1 MANNT
6 SVMDDFKTPDRKP
19 SSSDRGQPKVT
30 SSVDSERKIS
40 KPATVTPA
48 ESTITREPVKAA
60 PPTLQITSSVE
71 SPEDKHVRFDKKKHE
86 QEVAET
92 PEAKNR
98 RGAVSRRGGRSGS
111 PGRPGTDMES
121 TVLEFKTFRSP
132 QRKREESDNVP
143 SLCSSSSA
151 EKEKERPS
159 KAKAKDAK
167 DTNSEEQS
175 KPASISCDA
184 NMNQTSPLGEGTE
197 KSGAAKSKPT
207 KSEKSEGKK
216 NNVTFSPVPPTK
228 ENVVVRTPTRTPT
241 KGNFQTLP
249 NLDDA
254 TLRSPGGFFLSPQ
267 PGTPSYRALQEAGS
281 FDTTEM
287 GKDSKKDKI
296 DEDGKPAP
304 MRSPKTPKSPRTPR
318 REDRDRFI
326 ATPTDFA
333 ADYGKHP
340 NSSSFD
346 SSNVLAWLQSPTSN
360 GLFSPGGFASMLNTP
375 RGAPRTPRTPTVSTS
390 FFFSDVAGLPRS
402 GDYTISPKPGENG
415 KRGGRGYSNIIC
427 ISPLAS
433 SKTKNGTSHTPPAI
447 NYRDMFASPE
457 GRAQNLSFLGD
468 SPAKGLKARGTA
480 RSANRDPSLDAVH
493 LAERDLMEDEDLSV
507 LLQLASN
514 TPSRTAAGERPAT
527 VSGSDGTH
535 VFRPPKSG
543 SGDENLPSLQLP
555 IIGGRDNQEK
565 GARLARKT
573 HSRDHGDPAEGYRM
587 HPEDAAKAGYAKGK
601 KMSDKTG
608 DKRKDG
614 HSSDGMKK
622 PIKQGSLHPPRP
634 PYPLPHPYEAHP
646 GGYYMPPGMP
656 HGGNMRVV
664 VGGPPP
670 PPRGKTSGSPNR
682 PPHGPRPPYPMGP
695 SDPNYPPP
703 PYPPPPGHYHH
714 PGVPPHH
721 MHPHYGHYPPHHHP
735 PPPRAHMPLYGAQ
748 HPPGKGKAPKKLP
761 KAPKPGTKRPLST
774 TLQKGSSKKKKPS
787 PPKKKNKSPQLTDK
801 VERQKA
807 AATIQAVNAASGG
820 KNDKAAALAAA
831 ILRGVTMRPSGKWQ
845 AQLYFAGK
853 SRYIGVFDTRE
864 KAALAYEIAREKL
877 KSEKSNAE
885 GGQLSP
891 KATEAAV
898 TLARKAAFEGV
909 NERDPRLAAK

>member
-1 MANNT
+1 
-6 SVMDDFKTPDRKP
+6 
-19 SSSDRGQPKVT
+19 
-30 SSVDSERKIS
+30 
-40 KPATVTPA
+40 
-48 ESTITREPVKAA
+48 
-60 PPTLQITSSVE
+60 
-71 SPEDKHVRFDKKKHE
+71 
-86 QEVAET
+86 
-92 PEAKNR
+92 
-98 RGAVSRRGGRSGS
+98 
-111 PGRPGTDMES
+111 MES
-121 TVLEFKTFRSP
+121 TVLEFKTYTSP
-132 QRKREESDNVP
+132 QRKREESDTVP
-143 SLCSSSSA
+143 SLCSASSA
-151 EKEKERPS
+151 EKEKEQEQAPVS
-159 KAKAKDAK
+159 KTKDAK
-167 DTNSEEQS
+167 ETNSEEHS
-175 KPASISCDA
+175 KPASISCDT
-184 NMNQTSPLGEGTE
+184 NLNQTSPLGESDE
-197 KSGAAKSKPT
+197 KGGATKSKPS
-207 KSEKSEGKK
+207 KSEKSDGKK

-228 ENVVVRTPTRTPT
+228 DNAVVRTPTRTPT

-254 TLRSPGGFFLSPQ
+254 TLRSPGAFFLSPQ

-287 GKDSKKDKI
+287 GKDPKKEKL
-296 DEDGKPAP
+296 DEDVKQAP

-318 REDRDRFI
+318 RDDRDRFI

-402 GDYTISPKPGENG
+402 GDYAISPKTGENG

-433 SKTKNGTSHTPPAI
+433 SKTKNGTSHTPPSI

-457 GRAQNLSFLGD
+457 GRPQSLSFLGD
-468 SPAKGLKARGTA
+468 SPAKGLRARGTS

-514 TPSRTAAGERPAT
+514 TPSRTAAGERAAAA
-527 VSGSDGTH
+527 SGSEGTH

-543 SGDENLPSLQLP
+543 GSGEENLPSLQLP
-555 IIGGRDNQEK
+555 IIGGRDNQGK

-573 HSRDHGDPAEGYRM
+573 HSRDHGDPADGYRM

-601 KMSDKTG
+601 KISDKIG
-608 DKRKDG
+608 DKG
-614 HSSDGMKK
+614 QSSDGMKK
-622 PIKQGSLHPPRP
+622 PMKQGSLHPPRP

-656 HGGNMRVV
+656 HGGNMRIV

-670 PPRGKTSGSPNR
+670 PPRGKASGSPNR
-682 PPHGPRPPYPMGP
+682 PPHGPRPTYPMGP

-735 PPPRAHMPLYGAQ
+735 PPPRAHMPLYGTQ
-748 HPPGKGKAPKKLP
+748 HPSGKGKTPKKLQ
-761 KAPKPGTKRPLST
+761 KTPKPGTKRPLST
-774 TLQKGSSKKKKPS
+774 TLQKGPPKKKKPS

>member
-1 MANNT
+1 ME
-6 SVMDDFKTPDRKP
+6 DFTTPDRKP
-19 SSSDRGQPKVT
+19 SSTTQGKEKVT
-30 SSVDSERKIS
+30 SSVEADRKIAKS
-40 KPATVTPA
+40 ATVTPA
-48 ESTITREPVKAA
+48 ESTATRNSVKAEPSA
-60 PPTLQITSSVE
+60 LQMTSSVE
-71 SPEDKHVRFDKKKHE
+71 SSEDKHVRFGKGNQAKE
-86 QEVAET
+86 IAET
-92 PEAKNR
+92 PEAKTR
-98 RGAVSRRGGRSGS
+98 KGPLSRRGGRSGS
-111 PGRPGTDMES
+111 PARPGADIES
-121 TVLEFKTFRSP
+121 TFLEFKTYRSP
-132 QRKREESDNVP
+132 QRKREESDTVP
-143 SLCSSSSA
+143 SLCSSSIA
-151 EKEKERPS
+151 EKQKNRSARTKIAVVKEE
-159 KAKAKDAK
+159 
-167 DTNSEEQS
+167 TNSGKDN
-175 KPASISCDA
+175 KPASISCDT
-184 NMNQTSPLGEGTE
+184 NMNQTSPLGESPE
-197 KSGAAKSKPT
+197 KRASGNLNSVKPAKS
-207 KSEKSEGKK
+207 EAKK

-228 ENVVVRTPTRTPT
+228 DCAVVRTPTRSPT
-241 KGNFQTLP
+241 KGNFQSLP
-249 NLDDA
+249 SLDDA
-254 TLRSPGGFFLSPQ
+254 TLRSPGAFFLSPQ

-281 FDTTEM
+281 FDTTDM
-287 GKDSKKDKI
+287 TKDAKKEKM
-296 DEDGKPAP
+296 EDGKPAP

-318 REDRDRFI
+318 REDRDRFM

-340 NSSSFD
+340 NSAIFD
-346 SSNVLAWLQSPTSN
+346 SSNVLAWLQSPTAN

-375 RGAPRTPRTPTVSTS
+375 KGAPQTPRTTTVSTS

-402 GDYTISPKPGENG
+402 DCTISPKPGENG

-433 SKTKNGTSHTPPAI
+433 SKTKNGNSHTPPGI
-447 NYRDMFASPE
+447 NYKDIFSSPE
-457 GRAQNLSFLGD
+457 GRAQGLSFLGD
-468 SPAKGLKARGTA
+468 SPAKGLKARGSN

-514 TPSRTAAGERPAT
+514 TPSRTAGGERTLA
-527 VSGSDGTH
+527 VSESDGTH
-535 VFRPPKSG
+535 VFRPPKTGS
-543 SGDENLPSLQLP
+543 SGDENLPALQLP
-555 IIGGRDNQEK
+555 VIGGRDGHAH
-565 GARLARKT
+565 GARLSRKT
-573 HSRDHGDPAEGYRM
+573 HSHDHGDPSDAYRL
-587 HPEDAAKAGYAKGK
+587 HAKAAAGAKTTYGK
-601 KMSDKTG
+601 GRKTDDKTKVKG
-608 DKRKDG
+608 G
-614 HSSDGMKK
+614 QSSDAVKK
-622 PIKQGSLHPPRP
+622 AVKQGSLHPPRP
-634 PYPLPHPYEAHP
+634 PYSLPHPYEAHP

-670 PPRGKTSGSPNR
+670 PLRGKAGSPNR
-682 PPHGPRPPYPMGP
+682 PGPHGPRPPYSMGP
-695 SDPNYPPP
+695 SDPNYPP

-735 PPPRAHMPLYGAQ
+735 PPRAHMPLYGAQ
-748 HPPGKGKAPKKLP
+748 HPPGKGKPPKKLP

-774 TLQKGSSKKKKPS
+774 NLQKGSSKKKKSS

-820 KNDKAAALAAA
+820 KNDRAAALAAA